1 MRKLLAILAAVLT
14 LFILPTILSPLMGGG
29 GLAAIVSVVA
39 GIAGAFFV
47 GRAIW
52 QGRELPTIVRNNKAR
67 VGWGILGALVL
78 ILMISNL
85 VSGQPDKSADTKSKG
100 GAAKEQK
107 PHHEKP
113 KPEKPKPESKP
124 HLEKPQPEKPDPT
137 QKPTPAIPVSDNT
150 ATVVSVVDGDTF
162 DIDHS
167 IHGMDRVR
175 LIGVDTPETYG
186 GTEPCGPEAS
196 GFTTRRLT
204 GQSVRLEIGEDDTD
218 PYGRLLAYVF
228 VGDELYNKTLVSKG
242 LADAVSYPPNTKY
255 DAEFEAAEIVADTP
269 SCGAGESPSPSPTA
283 APSTSSPAPTASP
296 QPNSGG
302 IEAKLHDGIDD
313 VNCEDLSG
321 PVQVDAADEDN
332 LDADGDGTGCD

>member
-1 MRKLLAILAAVLT
+1 VRKLLAILAAVLT

-67 VGWGILGALVL
+67 VGWGLLVGLVL

-85 VSGQPDKSADTKSKG
+85 VSGQNQPQADKGSDAVSKVRDK
-100 GAAKEQK
+100 AAKEQKAETTHESK

-113 KPEKPKPESKP
+113 VSQPAPAKPVAAP
-124 HLEKPQPEKPDPT
+124 
-137 QKPTPAIPVSDNT
+137 PASPSSTT
-150 ATVVSVVDGDTF
+150 AKVVSVVDGDTF
-162 DIDHS
+162 DIDHA

-175 LIGVDTPETYG
+175 LIGVDTPEVYG

-196 GFTTRRLT
+196 DFTTRRLE

-228 VGDELYNKTLVSKG
+228 IGNELYNKTLVKKG

-255 DAEFEAAEIVADTP
+255 DAEFEAAEITAQTP
-269 SCGAGESPSPSPTA
+269 SCATA
-283 APSTSSPAPTASP
+283 ASASASASASAPSTSSPAPTASP
-296 QPNSGG
+296 NPSPNS
-302 IEAKLHDGIDD
+302 KLNNGVDD
-313 VNCEDLSG
+313 VNCEDLPG